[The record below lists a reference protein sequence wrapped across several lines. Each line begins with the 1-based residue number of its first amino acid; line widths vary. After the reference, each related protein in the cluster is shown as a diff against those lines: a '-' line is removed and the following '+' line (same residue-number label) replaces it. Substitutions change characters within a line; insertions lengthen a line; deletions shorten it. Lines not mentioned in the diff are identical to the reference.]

1 MPPSGPELGER
12 VVLGPMLPWLPVPA
26 TALVGRESDVALIGE
41 LLQPANGRERPLTLV
56 GPGGVGKT
64 RLALAVAAVVG
75 PSFQDGAVFVHL
87 ASLRDPRLVPATI
100 ARALAL
106 REAAG
111 RSIEDALSEHL
122 RDRQMLLV
130 LDNFEHLSGAAW
142 LLAEMIQACPRL
154 ARLEREHGNVR
165 AALQWALNTG
175 QLDQGLRLAGA
186 NWHFWWVRGQLREG
200 LRWLDELLQRS
211 VDTTVAPVS
220 VSVSVRVRA
229 KGLNAAG
236 GLAFGQGD
244 YERARTLDGTYRVT
258 DTGHLRV
265 RSFGPST
272 TTGS

>member
-1 MPPSGPELGER
+1 VPPSGPELGER

-100 ARALAL
+100 ARALAP

-154 ARLEREHGNVR
+154 ALLVTSR
-165 AALQWALNTG
+165 AV
-175 QLDQGLRLAGA
+175 LRL
-186 NWHFWWVRGQLREG
+186 
-200 LRWLDELLQRS
+200 RS
-211 VDTTVAPVS
+211 ERRFSVEPLAAPAEDVDPTVAGGTRPVGW
-220 VSVSVRVRA
+220 RVWSANTATCAPRCS
-229 KGLNAAG
+229 G
-236 GLAFGQGD
+236 
-244 YERARTLDGTYRVT
+244 R
-258 DTGHLRV
+258 
-265 RSFGPST
+265 
-272 TTGS
+272 